1 VARTDKERATYLTR
15 LAVENCATGWQ
26 WRAGDAV
33 NFSIGQGDLAVTPLQ
48 MAQVYSA
55 IANGG
60 TLWQPQVAS
69 GLRAPDGTVTPIA
82 PRRTGTVGV
91 PADVLAYVRAALADV
106 TRPGGSAG
114 SSWAGFPQ
122 DRYPVAGKTGTGE
135 VFGKQ
140 ATAWFAAFG
149 PTTRPKYA
157 VVVVVSQGASGSK
170 VAAPAVRQIFD
181 AILSLKM

>member
-1 VARTDKERATYLTR
+1 MQ
-15 LAVENCATGWQ
+15 LAVENCATGFQ
-26 WRAGDAV
+26 YRAGDAV
-33 NFSIGQGDLAVTPLQ
+33 NFSIGQGDLAVTPVQ
-48 MAQVYSA
+48 MAQVYAA

-60 TLWQPQVAS
+60 TLWQPQVAAGVRDPS
-69 GLRAPDGTVTPIA
+69 GRTISIA
-82 PRRTGTVGV
+82 PKRTGTVGV

-114 SSWAGFPQ
+114 SAWQGFPQ

-149 PTTRPKYA
+149 PTTTPKYA
-157 VVVVVSQGASGSK
+157 VVVVVSQGGSGSK

-181 AILSLKM
+181 AILSLKL

>member
-1 VARTDKERATYLTR
+1 MRSPA
-15 LAVENCATGWQ
+15 
-26 WRAGDAV
+26 
-33 NFSIGQGDLAVTPLQ
+33 
-48 MAQVYSA
+48 
-55 IANGG
+55 
-60 TLWQPQVAS
+60 
-69 GLRAPDGTVTPIA
+69 GTVTPIA

-91 PADVLAYVRAALADV
+91 RADVLAYVRAALADV

-114 SSWAGFPQ
+114 SAWAGFPQ

-157 VVVVVSQGASGSK
+157 VVVVVSQGGR
-170 VAAPAVRQIFD
+170 APRSPRRPCAR
-181 AILSLKM
+181 SSMPSCP